1 MQATRPFP
9 LRRSLVVVVVSV
21 SLLGTASPALSEKD
35 SQPPRGSGN
44 PSAVDFSTPIK
55 TFQTYLHAI
64 KANDLATAKRCWF
77 ISDNNESGVLDIIAG
92 RWIAFHRFNEL
103 ARSKF
108 TAEGRALLKDEGLT
122 NDHLTDDV
130 IDRALERLKNAE
142 VKISGNTAKLRTSW
156 PGEDGFASEPPAFLY
171 EGGRPGAKF
180 RRVNDGWKMDAHRE
194 IGFQRPAE
202 FFEPHSWFYFYPG
215 YVAVVNQLLADIE
228 SGKLRTAALV
238 LKEYQAKTAALVAK
252 AEEAKKAKPLGLMDA
267 RFFAAWLVSLRYT
280 REFDA
285 GRGSLWGVYHWSQR
299 LMEAEMARCATEA
312 ERTAAAAAH
321 VERLEEAQ
329 SKIRW
334 RAAMG
339 RCNEQPY
346 LAADAYRA
354 DAEVQ
359 LAKRTSGPTAAAV
372 LKEAATARLAAAR
385 LTYSTVW
392 NDLERVHNSVTPPNE
407 FRRLPFGGAAYW
419 SHRVLTAELA
429 VLTKKAHRLAAIR
442 EYRDRSERLEK
453 AAWEEFKA
461 GNLSRESVSEATFHV
476 ANAKVLLMELERGK
490 GEEKSTLPGVPKVRI
505 EAAQAAYDQIWAGF
519 SNRVLGEAVYE
530 WSNRWREAAMWAAQ
544 TKAEKVAAAQAH
556 LDRMRKL
563 QKPLKEWDKKREVSS
578 YEAWATDFYV
588 AEAELLLSAVK
599 AD

>member
-1 MQATRPFP
+1 M
-9 LRRSLVVVVVSV
+9 VIVVVSV
-21 SLLGTASPALSEKD
+21 SFLGTAPPALAEKD

-64 KANDLATAKRCWF
+64 KAHDLGTAKRCWF

-92 RWIAFHRFNEL
+92 RWIAFHRFNEI

-108 TAEGRALLKDEGLT
+108 TAEERALLKDEGLT

-142 VKISGNTAKLRTSW
+142 VKITGNTAKPRTSW
-156 PGEDGFASEPPAFLY
+156 PGEDGFASEPPALLY
-171 EGGRPGAKF
+171 YGGRPGAKF
-180 RRVNDGWKMDAHRE
+180 RRVNGAWKLDAHRE
-194 IGFQRPAE
+194 IGFQRPAD
-202 FFEPHSWFYFYPG
+202 FFEPHSWGYFYPG
-215 YVAVVNQLLADIE
+215 YVAVLNQLLADIE
-228 SGKLRTAALV
+228 SGKLRTAEQV
-238 LKEYQAKTAALVAK
+238 VKQAQASWAALEADGEKAK
-252 AEEAKKAKPLGLMDA
+252 RAKPLDPLQA

-280 REFDA
+280 REFHA
-285 GRGSLWGVYHWSQR
+285 SRGSLWGVYHWSQR

-329 SKIRW
+329 SEIRW

-346 LAADAYRA
+346 LAADANRA

-359 LAKRTSGPTAAAV
+359 LARRKGGPTSKAV
-372 LKEAATARLAAAR
+372 GLDDAVTTRLAVAQ
-385 LTYSTVW
+385 LTYWTIW
-392 NDLERVHNSVTPPNE
+392 KDLERAHNSVTPPNNP
-407 FRRLPFGGAAYW
+407 RPLPFGGAAYW
-419 SHRVLTAELA
+419 SHRWLTAELA
-429 VLTKKAHRLAAIR
+429 VRTSKADRRAAIE
-442 EYRDRSERLEK
+442 EYGDRSERLEK

-461 GNLSRESVSEATFHV
+461 GNVSRQTVSEATFHV
-476 ANAKVLLMELERGK
+476 ANAGILLIELKRDKGK
-490 GEEKSTLPGVPKVRI
+490 DKGTVPGVAKVRI
-505 EAAQAAYDQIWAGF
+505 EAAQAAYDQIFPLPFNGI
-519 SNRVLGEAVYE
+519 RPVQEVYE

-544 TKAEKVAAAQAH
+544 TKAEKVAAAEAH
-556 LDRMRKL
+556 LDRMREL
-563 QKPLKEWDKKREVSS
+563 QKPVKEGEKAGRVPSF
-578 YEAWATDFYV
+578 EAWATDFYV
-588 AEAELLLSAVK
+588 AEAELLLSAAK